1 MYATDRKKVRDV
13 AENTDSVMVLGV
25 VVQVSEGKN

>member
-1 MYATDRKKVRDV
+1 MSTQRWNMYATDRKKVHDV

-25 VVQVSEGKN
+25 VV